1 MSFFNRGGSC
11 ESKVEV
17 SFGFRVFGL
26 GIVCFCF
33 RRRVAGSVGRR
44 TRECRVS
51 ELLLFMQG
59 IPSIVSSSG
68 LCYASEGLYNGHEVG
83 TLKSSCP

>member
-1 MSFFNRGGSC
+1 MGVCEFRIEDFRCLFLNRGGSC

-51 ELLLFMQG
+51 
-59 IPSIVSSSG
+59 
-68 LCYASEGLYNGHEVG
+68 
-83 TLKSSCP
+83 K

>member
-51 ELLLFMQG
+51 
-59 IPSIVSSSG
+59 
-68 LCYASEGLYNGHEVG
+68 
-83 TLKSSCP
+83 K